1 MESNKKNL
9 AILFFTMV
17 VIMLGFG
24 MIIPV
29 MPFYIKSFGAS
40 GKALGTLMAIY
51 GITQFAFAPI
61 WGGLSDRHGRKP
73 ILMLGV
79 LGNAIA
85 QLLFGLSTELWM
97 LFAARA
103 LSGILSAATL
113 PTAMA
118 YIGDTTTREQR
129 GGGMGMIGAA
139 MGIGMVIGPGLGGLL
154 GGTNLSAPFF
164 LAAAL
169 SFLALILIWLL
180 LPEPPIVRPAVSGVK
195 KDNQLVTLIKA
206 VTGPIGI
213 LLLLSFLLTFGLTN
227 FEAVFGLYAA
237 DRYQYGPG
245 QVGMVLTLIGLLSAI
260 VQGGLI
266 GPMIRKIGEVPIIRW
281 ALLLSA
287 VGFILMTL
295 PQTFLQVFLATG
307 FFVSFNS
314 LLNPSVASLV
324 SKRTP
329 YLQGITMGLNNSY
342 LSLGRIVGPL
352 WAGFAYD
359 LGMNLPF
366 LSGAVIMLVGF
377 FISLF
382 ALVPNTAEFAE
393 INTQV

>member
-40 GKALGTLMAIY
+40 GKALGTLMAVY

-85 QLLFGLSTELWM
+85 QLLFGLSTQLWM

-206 VTGPIGI
+206 VTGPIGDPAPVV
-213 LLLLSFLLTFGLTN
+213 LP
-227 FEAVFGLYAA
+227 A
-237 DRYQYGPG
+237 D
-245 QVGMVLTLIGLLSAI
+245 
-260 VQGGLI
+260 
-266 GPMIRKIGEVPIIRW
+266 
-281 ALLLSA
+281 
-287 VGFILMTL
+287 
-295 PQTFLQVFLATG
+295 
-307 FFVSFNS
+307 
-314 LLNPSVASLV
+314 
-324 SKRTP
+324 
-329 YLQGITMGLNNSY
+329 
-342 LSLGRIVGPL
+342 L
-352 WAGFAYD
+352 WPDQF
-359 LGMNLPF
+359 
-366 LSGAVIMLVGF
+366 
-377 FISLF
+377 
-382 ALVPNTAEFAE
+382 
-393 INTQV
+393 